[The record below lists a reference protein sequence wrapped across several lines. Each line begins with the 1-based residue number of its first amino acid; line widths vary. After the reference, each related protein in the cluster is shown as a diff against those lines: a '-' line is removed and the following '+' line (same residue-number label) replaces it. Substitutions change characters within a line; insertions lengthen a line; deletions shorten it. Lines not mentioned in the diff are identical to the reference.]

1 MITLL
6 VNIKQTNLLTFKPEK
21 PPWPFWLMLSISLW
35 ISTAPLVIA
44 SNDEALTVG
53 CSDWKPYCYSVDGQ
67 LQGRAY
73 TITQQIMD
81 ASQVEYDFK
90 FYPWNRIYQLAM
102 KTEDHLIVGLG
113 RTNKRENHFTW
124 ITPVRKPAKIFAYQ
138 LKNSPVKINT
148 ESDLLNYLLAVERG
162 SFTHDYLLA
171 LGYDRKKLITVS
183 RMKQLLMMAQHGRI
197 DGFILDESVF
207 ESESIKNNIDA
218 GLFKKSFLAFE
229 VTEYLA
235 ASKNISAEVV
245 NKIKKSYHHLIQN
258 KVIQLPD

>member
-6 VNIKQTNLLTFKPEK
+6 VNIKQTNLLTFKFK
-21 PPWPFWLMLSISLW
+21 KASWPFWLILNLCLSV
-35 ISTAPLVIA
+35 STICSAKE
-44 SNDEALTVG
+44 SNAETIIVG
-53 CSDWKPYCYSVDGQ
+53 CSDWKPYCFPVDDQ
-67 LQGRAY
+67 LQGHSYA
-73 TITQQIMD
+73 IIQKIMD
-81 ASQVEYDFK
+81 ASQVEYNFK

-124 ITPVRKPAKIFAYQ
+124 IAPVRKPAKIFVYQ
-138 LKNSPVKINT
+138 LKNSPVKIDN
-148 ESDLLNYLLAVERG
+148 ESDLFNYRLAVERG

-171 LGYDRKKLITVS
+171 LEYDRKKLITVS
-183 RMKQLLMMAQHGRI
+183 RMKQLLMMAKHGRI